1 MASKTHSQLNVDE
14 AVAWLKE
21 NPKVVRQSINSLNL
35 KDQRLSDAIAL
46 RPRTLLEL
54 ANNTYKA
61 AVEARAPKDVLLVL
75 KTRRDLT
82 KGGLTR
88 LPKFAYSW
96 LSICQL
102 RDIESKAKARS
113 ILTKAASASPDKAN
127 QDALRQVAKSIGV
140 RSGVGDTQASL
151 PCSLCCA
158 IGCVECGPFCIQC
171 CIPGCLI
178 CLIFD

>member
-1 MASKTHSQLNVDE
+1 MASKTHSQPNVDE
-14 AVAWLKE
+14 AAAWLKE
-21 NPKVVRQSINSLNL
+21 NPKVIEQSINSLNL
-35 KDQRLSDAIAL
+35 KDQRLSDAISL

-61 AVEARAPKDVLLVL
+61 AVEAGAPKDVLLVL

-82 KGGLTR
+82 KGGLIR
-88 LPKFAYSW
+88 LPKYAYSW

-113 ILTKAASASPDKAN
+113 VLTKAASVSPDKAN
-127 QDALRQVAKSIGV
+127 REALLQVAKTIGV
-140 RSGVGDTQASL
+140 RSGVGTGQANL
-151 PCSLCCA
+151 PCLLCCA
-158 IGCVECGPFCIQC
+158 IGCVECGPFCIPC
-171 CIPGCLI
+171 CILGCLL